1 MRMAK
6 TNLLE
11 SGLAATKAG
20 SFLSDKE
27 RQDLI
32 SFVGGTGENYDRYL
46 EWAAKRDVTVYTKAY
61 FHRWVQ
67 KWRSAIQDA
76 RVKHIADVRAGA
88 QYTRTKRLETLQ
100 NSTERLLA
108 VIQREGLP
116 VDALLKAEEQLRKQ
130 LESIAKETGEFN
142 KPDPNANRT
151 GGGVMNALV
160 ERMMKQLP
168 APAEEPP
175 IEGDFEEIDE
185 LADSLPD

>member
-1 MRMAK
+1 MAK

-27 RQDLI
+27 RTDLI
-32 SFVGGTGENYDRYL
+32 SFVAGTGENYDRYL

-67 KWRSAIQDA
+67 KWRSAIQTA

-88 QYTRTKRLETLQ
+88 QYTRNKRLETLQ
-100 NSTERLLA
+100 DAAERLLS
-108 VIQREGLP
+108 VIEREGLP
-116 VDALLKAEEQLRKQ
+116 VDALLKAEEQLRKT

-142 KPDPNANRT
+142 KPDPNVNRT
-151 GGGVMNALV
+151 GGGNVMNQLV
-160 ERMMKQLP
+160 ERMMKALP
-168 APAEEPP
+168 APPEEIPV
-175 IEGDFEEIDE
+175 EGEFEEIDE